1 MPEIREIQIGNLNV
15 PQIPEWLMSPPQ
27 SIPPV
32 VPVTLNLGT
41 PIVNMPGCVE
51 SHPDAGKSKTL
62 AEDDPQG
69 TSTYCDGQTPSF
81 NPIDYNPEEMTVT
94 TTTPPPKTKTPEAP
108 PTPETPTPEIPKD
121 AATAKIECPTEAQQL
136 KKPVGSLTDDGKE
149 RITEY
154 RLVGQECI
162 PVKEK
167 VSLPTQIIESIPSAG
182 MVTTTASIAV
192 VATSSALLAKP
203 LADILLKVVK
213 PTVKKIMKKVAAIR
227 KKPIKVLSVGDR
239 RAEQRDRNQAI
250 KALRSALK
258 PKG

>member
-69 TSTYCDGQTPSF
+69 TRTYCDGQTPSF

-94 TTTPPPKTKTPEAP
+94 TTTPPPKTETPEAP

-154 RLVGQECI
+154 RLIGQECI

>member
-69 TSTYCDGQTPSF
+69 TRTYCDGQTPSF

-136 KKPVGSLTDDGKE
+136 KKPAGSLTDDGKE

>member
-1 MPEIREIQIGNLNV
+1 
-15 PQIPEWLMSPPQ
+15 
-27 SIPPV
+27 
-32 VPVTLNLGT
+32 
-41 PIVNMPGCVE
+41 
-51 SHPDAGKSKTL
+51 
-62 AEDDPQG
+62 
-69 TSTYCDGQTPSF
+69 
-81 NPIDYNPEEMTVT
+81 MTVT

-108 PTPETPTPEIPKD
+108 PTPETPTPEIPKE
-121 AATAKIECPTEAQQL
+121 AATAKVECPTEAQQL

-154 RLVGQECI
+154 RLIGQECI

>member
-15 PQIPEWLMSPPQ
+15 PQIPDWLMSPPQ

-69 TSTYCDGQTPSF
+69 TRTYCDGQTPSF

-121 AATAKIECPTEAQQL
+121 AATAKVECPTEAQQL

-154 RLVGQECI
+154 RLIGQECI

-182 MVTTTASIAV
+182 MVTTTASIACLLY
-192 VATSSALLAKP
+192 TSDA
-203 LADILLKVVK
+203 AD
-213 PTVKKIMKKVAAIR
+213 
-227 KKPIKVLSVGDR
+227 
-239 RAEQRDRNQAI
+239 E
-250 KALRSALK
+250 
-258 PKG
+258 

>member
-41 PIVNMPGCVE
+41 PIVNIPGCVE

-69 TSTYCDGQTPSF
+69 TRTYCDGQTPSF

-94 TTTPPPKTKTPEAP
+94 TTTPPPKTETPEAP

-154 RLVGQECI
+154 RLIGQECI

>member
-15 PQIPEWLMSPPQ
+15 PQIPDWLMNPPQ
-27 SIPPV
+27 SVPPV
-32 VPVTLNLGT
+32 VPVTVYMGT
-41 PIVNMPGCVE
+41 PIVNLPGCVE

-69 TSTYCDGQTPSF
+69 VKTYCDAQTPSF
-81 NPIDYNPEEMTVT
+81 NPIEYNPEEMTVT
-94 TTTPPPKTKTPEAP
+94 TTTPPPKTKTPEP
-108 PTPETPTPEIPKD
+108 PETPATPGIPETP
-121 AATAKIECPTEAQQL
+121 AAAANVECPTEAQLL

-154 RLVGQECI
+154 RLIGQECI

-182 MVTTTASIAV
+182 MITTTASIAV

-203 LADILLKVVK
+203 LTDLLLKVIK
-213 PTVKKIMKKVAAIR
+213 PTIKKVMKKITTLRGKTVKIESLKERRDQQRIR
-227 KKPIKVLSVGDR
+227 NKAVRVL
-239 RAEQRDRNQAI
+239 
-250 KALRSALK
+250 
-258 PKG
+258 KGRG

>member
-15 PQIPEWLMSPPQ
+15 PQIPDWLMNPPQ
-27 SIPPV
+27 AIPPV
-32 VPVTLNLGT
+32 VPVTVHLGT
-41 PIVNMPGCVE
+41 PIVNIPGCVE

-69 TSTYCDGQTPSF
+69 VKTYCDAQTPSF
-81 NPIDYNPEEMTVT
+81 NPIDYNPEEMVVT
-94 TTTPPPKTKTPEAP
+94 RSTPPPKTETPEAP
-108 PTPETPTPEIPKD
+108 PAPETPTPEIPKET
-121 AATAKIECPTEAQQL
+121 ATAKVECPTEAQQL

-167 VSLPTQIIESIPSAG
+167 ISIPTQIVESLPSAG

>member
-15 PQIPEWLMSPPQ
+15 PQIPDWLMSPPQ

-69 TSTYCDGQTPSF
+69 TRTYCDGQTPSF

-121 AATAKIECPTEAQQL
+121 AATAKVECPTEAQRL
-136 KKPVGSLTDDGKE
+136 KKPTGSLTDDGKE

>member
-1 MPEIREIQIGNLNV
+1 MPEINDIQIRSLDI
-15 PQIPEWLMSPPQ
+15 PQIPNWLMSPPQ
-27 SIPPV
+27 SVPPV
-32 VPVTLNLGT
+32 VPVTVYMGT
-41 PIVNMPGCVE
+41 PIVNLPGCVE

-69 TSTYCDGQTPSF
+69 VKTYCDAQTPSF
-81 NPIDYNPEEMTVT
+81 NPIEYNPEEMTVT

-154 RLVGQECI
+154 RLIGQECI

-182 MVTTTASIAV
+182 MITTTASIAV

-203 LADILLKVVK
+203 LTDLLLKVIK
-213 PTVKKIMKKVAAIR
+213 PTIKKVMKKITTLRGKTVKIESLKERRDQQRIR
-227 KKPIKVLSVGDR
+227 NKAVRVL
-239 RAEQRDRNQAI
+239 
-250 KALRSALK
+250 
-258 PKG
+258 KGRG